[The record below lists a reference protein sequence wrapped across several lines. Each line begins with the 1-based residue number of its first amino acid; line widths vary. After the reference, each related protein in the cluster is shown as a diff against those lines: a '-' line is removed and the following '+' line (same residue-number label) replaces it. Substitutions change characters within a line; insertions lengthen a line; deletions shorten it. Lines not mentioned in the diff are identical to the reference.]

1 MEGFES
7 GEDESVVL
15 KCVAHRFRYFVRQS
29 AVNSLCEDACRLGYE
44 CFGLVGGELAD
55 VETMFLVDKFCYPPK
70 EVVVEL
76 KGCVLVGKLQG
87 VLLV

>member
-1 MEGFES
+1 
-7 GEDESVVL
+7 
-15 KCVAHRFRYFVRQS
+15 
-29 AVNSLCEDACRLGYE
+29 LCEDACRLGYE

-55 VETMFLVDKFCYPPK
+55 VETMFLVDDFRYPPE

-76 KGCVLVGKLQG
+76 KVCVLVGKLQC